1 MHASEKKLLVASHSG
16 IINQFLL
23 PNAVRVHQ
31 IQVDCIP
38 YRLAMNRNS
47 SKLSLID
54 KSSKLYIYDF
64 DATNEQNEQTDTEG
78 DWLDVKLQ
86 DVWDMRWASDNPD
99 LLAVCEKSRL
109 VILHSSTLEREEPVP
124 SNGNICSFEQLRV
137 KTLLLDSLV
146 VDTMENAAGS
156 VLAASKPVDSYLDIK
171 DSQSIRE
178 VKDIMEQSLPDAV
191 NYILQGS
198 SSPTLWAIIGEYS
211 LSNLQL
217 DTASLAMLKCKDY
230 KGLQFVKKLNKLSD
244 PALKQ
249 AQVFAYLNRFED
261 AENIYIEHNRPEV
274 AIHLNEV
281 LGRYSRVIELLES
294 KNTHIFYVI

>member
-1 MHASEKKLLVASHSG
+1 MLLVGSHSG

-64 DATNEQNEQTDTEG
+64 DATNEQTDSEG

-86 DVWDMRWASDNPD
+86 DVWDMRWATDNTD

-109 VILHSSTLEREEPVP
+109 VVLHSNTLEREEAVP

-146 VDTMENAAGS
+146 VDTMESAAGG
-156 VLAASKPVDSYLDIK
+156 ASKSVDSYLDNVE
-171 DSQSIRE
+171 SQSIRE

-198 SSPTLWAIIGEYS
+198 SSPSLWAVIAEYS

-217 DTASLAMLKCKDY
+217 DTATLAMVKCKDY

-249 AQVFAYLNRFED
+249 AQVFAYLNRPEE

-274 AIHLNEV
+274 AIHLNDV

-294 KNTHIFYVI
+294 KITHIHTSLMRFNVYIFNW